1 MAERVRLERKRGF
14 IGKPKRKEN
23 FPSVRGGA
31 LALMMV
37 ANQTKRASMEERRK
51 KMNENEKKYTQEIYG
66 MFNQLGAAD
75 QEHLLWLLQ
84 GILFA
89 SKERDARA

>member
-1 MAERVRLERKRGF
+1 
-14 IGKPKRKEN
+14 
-23 FPSVRGGA
+23 
-31 LALMMV
+31 MMV

-51 KMNENEKKYTQEIYG
+51 KMNENEKKYTQELYG
-66 MFNQLGAAD
+66 MFNQLGKAD
-75 QEHLLWLLQ
+75 QEHLYWILQ